1 MFYNS
6 YRATRTALQN
16 RQYSAKTRPLINPRE
31 CLINQPKRQK
41 LKNLLMTKF
50 MQKYNI
56 KDPNEFLDLVLTQF
70 IQGERL
76 NDIDLKKLDLKI
88 CRLNKEFNNKNQ
100 NRNKLENYS
109 TMPLKTEINI
119 NHIHNNDLLNNLRE
133 EKNIKI
139 KNKANQIKNL
149 KNEFPSLKPNS
160 KTVARTE
167 SNIFKSKGN
176 SCYTSP
182 INRKMIKSPEQELEE
197 LEKEM
202 TEEEL
207 MLEKKKKRY
216 KRIDFGYQ
224 GDEWS
229 AIVNYNKNLYQRQ
242 LREEKIKD
250 LETKKRTKE
259 CLDIQIKEKL
269 KNQLDDKL
277 KDKEFDEKIKLHTKQ
292 LDEKREEK
300 LKKISEQINRL
311 KIDRDN
317 ILKNE
322 NMKKEIEKLKEK
334 KFEKNLV
341 KMYKAQL
348 EQDRQIQLDR
358 KRQGKEDLLEAKKVI
373 EEKQKKIKEEKEKE
387 IEEEKRLNKL
397 RYIMDQ
403 QKENERNSYYKRI
416 KSMSNKYILPDSD
429 KILRNL
435 TQEGKTEEEKIQ
447 HYYEEKNLKDFERE
461 IRAKIKRQNDKIEI
475 KKFLDMQIEQKKK
488 EEKFLKLLD
497 QEQARIWKLDLMKR
511 NDEMKTEREHIK
523 NMNKK
528 NFEGLLKQIEEKQRS
543 KSKKN
548 IMTESEYAMNRDLLE
563 KANEDY
569 LKGCNN

>member
-6 YRATRTALQN
+6 YRATRTALKN

-109 TMPLKTEINI
+109 TMPLKTDINI
-119 NHIHNNDLLNNLRE
+119 NHIHNNDLLNNLHE

-167 SNIFKSKGN
+167 SNIFKSKEN

-397 RYIMDQ
+397 RYLMDQ

>member
-109 TMPLKTEINI
+109 TMPLKTDINI
-119 NHIHNNDLLNNLRE
+119 NHIHNNDLLNNLHE

-167 SNIFKSKGN
+167 SNIYKSKGN

-300 LKKISEQINRL
+300 LKKIYEQINRL

-435 TQEGKTEEEKIQ
+435 TQDGKTEEAKIQ

>member
-16 RQYSAKTRPLINPRE
+16 RLYSAKTRPLINPRE

-167 SNIFKSKGN
+167 SNIFKSKEN

>member
-76 NDIDLKKLDLKI
+76 NDFDLKKLDLKI

-109 TMPLKTEINI
+109 TMPLKTDINI

-167 SNIFKSKGN
+167 SNIFKSKEN

-224 GDEWS
+224 GDEWT

-435 TQEGKTEEEKIQ
+435 TQDGKTEEEKIQ

>member
-76 NDIDLKKLDLKI
+76 NDFDLKKLDLKI

-119 NHIHNNDLLNNLRE
+119 NHIHNNDLLNNLHE

-167 SNIFKSKGN
+167 SNIFKSKEN

-300 LKKISEQINRL
+300 LKKIYEQINRL

-511 NDEMKTEREHIK
+511 NNEMKTEREHIK

>member
-109 TMPLKTEINI
+109 TMPLKTDINI
-119 NHIHNNDLLNNLRE
+119 NHIHNNDLLNNLHE
-133 EKNIKI
+133 EKNIKT

-167 SNIFKSKGN
+167 SNIFKSKEN

-528 NFEGLLKQIEEKQRS
+528 NFEGLLKQIAEKKRS
-543 KSKKN
+543 KSRKN

-569 LKGCNN
+569 LKSCNK

>member
-167 SNIFKSKGN
+167 SNIFKSKEN

-373 EEKQKKIKEEKEKE
+373 EEKQKKLKEEKEKE

-435 TQEGKTEEEKIQ
+435 TQDGKTEEEKIQ

>member
-109 TMPLKTEINI
+109 TMPLKTDINI
-119 NHIHNNDLLNNLRE
+119 NHIHNNDLLNNLHE

-139 KNKANQIKNL
+139 KNKTNQIKNL

-435 TQEGKTEEEKIQ
+435 TQDGKTEEEKIQ

>member
-167 SNIFKSKGN
+167 SNIFKSKEN

-373 EEKQKKIKEEKEKE
+373 EEKQKKLKEEKEKE

-435 TQEGKTEEEKIQ
+435 TQDGKTEEEKTQ

>member
-139 KNKANQIKNL
+139 KNIANQIKNL
-149 KNEFPSLKPNS
+149 KNEFPSLKSNS

-167 SNIFKSKGN
+167 SNIFKSKEN

-429 KILRNL
+429 IILRNL

>member
-109 TMPLKTEINI
+109 TMPLKTDINI
-119 NHIHNNDLLNNLRE
+119 NHIHNNDLLNNLHE

-167 SNIFKSKGN
+167 SNIFKSKEN

-373 EEKQKKIKEEKEKE
+373 EEKQKKLKEEKEKE

-435 TQEGKTEEEKIQ
+435 TQDGKTEEEKIQ

>member
-109 TMPLKTEINI
+109 TMPLKTDINI
-119 NHIHNNDLLNNLRE
+119 NHIHNNDLLNNLHE

-224 GDEWS
+224 GDEWT

-528 NFEGLLKQIEEKQRS
+528 NFEGLLKQIEEKQKS

>member
-139 KNKANQIKNL
+139 KNIANQIKNL
-149 KNEFPSLKPNS
+149 KNEFPSLKSNS

-167 SNIFKSKGN
+167 SNIFKSKEN

-373 EEKQKKIKEEKEKE
+373 EEKQKKLKEEKEKE

>member
-139 KNKANQIKNL
+139 KNIANQIKNL
-149 KNEFPSLKPNS
+149 KNEFPSLKSNS

-167 SNIFKSKGN
+167 SNIFKSKEN

>member
-109 TMPLKTEINI
+109 TMPLKTDINI

-167 SNIFKSKGN
+167 SNIFKSKEN

-373 EEKQKKIKEEKEKE
+373 EEKQKKLKEEKEKE

>member
-76 NDIDLKKLDLKI
+76 NDFDLKKLDLKI

-109 TMPLKTEINI
+109 TMPLKTDINI
-119 NHIHNNDLLNNLRE
+119 NHIHNNDLLNNLHE

-167 SNIFKSKGN
+167 SNIFKSKEN

-334 KFEKNLV
+334 KFGKNLV

-373 EEKQKKIKEEKEKE
+373 EEKQKKLKEEKEKE

>member
-76 NDIDLKKLDLKI
+76 NDFDLKKLDLKI

-160 KTVARTE
+160 KTFARTE
-167 SNIFKSKGN
+167 SNIFKSKEN

-300 LKKISEQINRL
+300 LKKISEQINQL

-373 EEKQKKIKEEKEKE
+373 EEKQKKLKEEKEKE

>member
-167 SNIFKSKGN
+167 SNIFKSKEN

-300 LKKISEQINRL
+300 LKKIYEQINRL

-373 EEKQKKIKEEKEKE
+373 EEKQKKLKEEKEKE

-511 NDEMKTEREHIK
+511 NNEMKTEREHIK

>member
-109 TMPLKTEINI
+109 TMPLKTDINI

-259 CLDIQIKEKL
+259 CLDFQIKEKL

-511 NDEMKTEREHIK
+511 NNEMKTEREHIK

>member
-167 SNIFKSKGN
+167 SNIYKSKGN

-435 TQEGKTEEEKIQ
+435 TQDGKTEEEKIQ

>member
-100 NRNKLENYS
+100 KRNKLENYS

-133 EKNIKI
+133 GKNIKI

-160 KTVARTE
+160 KTFARTE

-511 NDEMKTEREHIK
+511 NDEMKTERENIK

>member
-16 RQYSAKTRPLINPRE
+16 RLYSAKTRPLINPRE

-167 SNIFKSKGN
+167 SNIFKSKEN

-569 LKGCNN
+569 LKCCNN

>member
-229 AIVNYNKNLYQRQ
+229 AIVNYNKNLYHRQ

>member
-119 NHIHNNDLLNNLRE
+119 NHIHNNDLLNNLHE

-167 SNIFKSKGN
+167 SNIFKSKEN

-511 NDEMKTEREHIK
+511 NNEMKTEREHIK

>member
-167 SNIFKSKGN
+167 SNIFKSKEN

-224 GDEWS
+224 GDEWT

-435 TQEGKTEEEKIQ
+435 TQDGKTEEEKIQ